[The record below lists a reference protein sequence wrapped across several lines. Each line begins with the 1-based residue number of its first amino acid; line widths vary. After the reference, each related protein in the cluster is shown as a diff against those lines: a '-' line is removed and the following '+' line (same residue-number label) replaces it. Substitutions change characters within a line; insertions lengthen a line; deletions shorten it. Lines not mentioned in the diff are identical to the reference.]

1 MVNPFTFPAP
11 FSIFIYLTLNKC
23 MKWVEWNATMSLKQL
38 MGNTSKKV
46 VLYYIIVLVIISY
59 VYLVTINENQI
70 KIKMFYFGYMQK
82 FNIKYKPV
90 LG

>member
-1 MVNPFTFPAP
+1 
-11 FSIFIYLTLNKC
+11 
-23 MKWVEWNATMSLKQL
+23 

-59 VYLVTINENQI
+59 GYLVKINENQI
-70 KIKMFYFGYMQK
+70 KICYFGYMQK
-82 FNIKYKPV
+82 FHIKYKPV